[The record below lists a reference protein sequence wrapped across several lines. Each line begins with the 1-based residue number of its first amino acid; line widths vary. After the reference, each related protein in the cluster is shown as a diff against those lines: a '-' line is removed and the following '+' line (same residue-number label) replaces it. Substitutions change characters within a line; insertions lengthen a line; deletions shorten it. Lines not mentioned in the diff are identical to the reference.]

1 MPVAIVVLQP
11 PIWETA
17 HAKPQAQARNKRART
32 RRESHARN
40 TKQRAGSLQCGG
52 GVCNGGDGG
61 GGRFDVL
68 IVGLSLVGL
77 LGAVGQYFQLVLLL
91 RCCRVVRLFG
101 KVVRLRARPCTLFLF
116 ARMCVRV

>member
-1 MPVAIVVLQP
+1 MGDCACK
-11 PIWETA
+11 TTSTS
-17 HAKPQAQARNKRART
+17 RNKRART
-32 RRESHARN
+32 RRESHTWN

-116 ARMCVRV
+116 SRMCVRL